1 MYNKKEAHPGA
12 ATPGQAIGQG
22 NFTEYSDP
30 AKNSTIKAAGPQVV
44 ISEYLYPGGENAV
57 SMRELKALTGLPAR
71 EVRRFIQLERLE
83 GVPIVTSHPGG
94 YYLAESDVDLARF
107 VRSMRH
113 RAGEIL
119 KVAAAVEDKH
129 EPKQKSEIPAETL

>member
-1 MYNKKEAHPGA
+1 MSAKKEAASSVA
-12 ATPGQAIGQG
+12 ALKAAGETAVLNETAISIQ
-22 NFTEYSDP
+22 D
-30 AKNSTIKAAGPQVV
+30 STIKAAGPQVV
-44 ISEYLYPGGENAV
+44 ISEYLHPGGENAV

>member
-1 MYNKKEAHPGA
+1 M
-12 ATPGQAIGQG
+12 
-22 NFTEYSDP
+22 
-30 AKNSTIKAAGPQVV
+30 VV
-44 ISEYLYPGGENAV
+44 SEYLHPGGENAV
-57 SMRELKALTGLPAR
+57 SMRELRSLTGLSAR
-71 EVRRFIQLERLE
+71 AVRQSIQLERLE

-94 YYLAESDVDLARF
+94 YYLAESDMDLARF

-119 KVAAAVEDKH
+119 KVAAAVEGKH